1 MNQHAKRFP
10 ISHVFGFFLSLILTF
25 GAAWVALMTSLP
37 PKIIMWFIGSLAFIQ
52 ASIQLL
58 LFMHMREGE
67 NKTVNSINMLYAFF
81 LAFVIVA
88 GSIWVL
94 TSGHSH

>member
-1 MNQHAKRFP
+1 MNHQTNRFP
-10 ISHVFGFFLSLILTF
+10 ISHVLGFFTSLVLTF

-37 PKIIMWFIGSLAFIQ
+37 AKVIMVIIGSLAFIQ
-52 ASIQLL
+52 AAIQLL
-58 LFMHMREGE
+58 LFMHLREGE
-67 NKTVNSINMLYAFF
+67 DKTVNSINMLYAFF
-81 LAFVIVA
+81 LAIIIVA

>member
-1 MNQHAKRFP
+1 MEQHTNRFP
-10 ISHVFGFFLSLILTF
+10 ISHVIGFLLSLVLTF
-25 GAAWVALMTSLP
+25 GAAWIALMTSLP
-37 PKIIMWFIGSLAFIQ
+37 ANVIMWIIGGLAILQ
-52 ASIQLL
+52 AAIQLL

-67 NKTVNSINMLYAFF
+67 DKIVNSVNMIYAAF
-81 LAFVIVA
+81 LVFVIVA

>member
-1 MNQHAKRFP
+1 MEQHTNRFP
-10 ISHVFGFFLSLILTF
+10 ISHVIGFLLSLVLTF
-25 GAAWVALMTSLP
+25 GAAWVALQTSLP
-37 PKIIMWFIGSLAFIQ
+37 GNVIMWIIGGLAVLQ
-52 ASIQLL
+52 AAIQLL

-67 NKTVNSINMLYAFF
+67 DKIVNSVNMIYAAF
-81 LAFVIVA
+81 LVIVIVA

>member
-1 MNQHAKRFP
+1 MNHQENRFP
-10 ISHVFGFFLSLILTF
+10 ISHVIGFLMSLVLTL
-25 GAAWVALMTSLP
+25 GAAWVALKTSLP
-37 PKIIMWFIGSLAFIQ
+37 PNTIMWFIGTLAFVQ
-52 ASIQLL
+52 AAIQLF
-58 LFMHMREGE
+58 LFMHLREGE
-67 NKTVNSINMLYAFF
+67 DRKANVINMAYAFF